1 MEEISVIGI
10 DLAKRVFQLCALSAS
25 GEIVWEKRLRRAP
38 FMKFMDEAAPRCTVG
53 MEACGGA
60 HHWARWC
67 ERRGFTVKVMAP
79 KAVKAY
85 RSGVHKND
93 ARDARAVAEATSRSQ
108 VRAVQVKTATAQA
121 AQAVMRMRERQ
132 IRQLVQTTN
141 QLRGLLNEFGI
152 ILPKGRAP
160 LLAQLVE
167 LAQTS
172 EFAALPAAMQEV
184 VRTLHREI
192 IEQTGK
198 VKAADKAVAAAVAAD
213 SSCALLMTVPH
224 LGPINAVALSIALE
238 PVAAF
243 ASGRAFAA
251 SLRLVPRQHGS
262 ADRNVLQGI
271 GRLHN
276 SEWRRYL
283 VLAAQG
289 LLTRV
294 DRMKEPPQDALLAW
308 ARGMLRRKIRNV
320 AAVAVAG
327 KLARIAWAVMAKNRP
342 YTARPARRSAA

>member
-1 MEEISVIGI
+1 MEEVSVIGI

-25 GEIVWEKRLRRAP
+25 GEIVWEKRLRRAS

-67 ERRGFTVKVMAP
+67 EQRGFAAKLMAP

-93 ARDARAVAEATSRSQ
+93 ARDARAIAEAASRQQ
-108 VRAVQVKTATAQA
+108 VRAVRVKSAAAQA

-152 ILPKGRAP
+152 VLPKGRTR

-167 LAQTS
+167 PAQANELAC
-172 EFAALPAAMQEV
+172 LPAAMQEV
-184 VRTLHREI
+184 VRSLHREI
-192 IEQTGK
+192 IEQAGK
-198 VKAADKAVAAAVAAD
+198 VKAADKAIAAAVAED

-238 PVAAF
+238 RVEAF
-243 ASGRAFAA
+243 GSGRDFAA

-262 ADRNVLQGI
+262 ADRNVLHGV
-271 GRLHN
+271 GRLRN

-289 LLTRV
+289 LLSRV
-294 DRMKEPPQDALLAW
+294 ARLKEPPPDALLAW
-308 ARGMLRRKIRNV
+308 AQRMLRRKLRNV

-342 YTARPARRSAA
+342 YTPRPAA